1 MALEEDPMMEQ
12 EEELVEAQFQPYLR
26 PRKAEQLGA
35 SHLRPEL
42 QEQIF
47 QAEQGQAIL
56 EHVERAADPEMEQ
69 EEGLVEVQF
78 RPYLRPRKAE
88 QLGASHLRSELQEQ
102 IIQAEQGQA
111 VLEHVERVADPEM
124 EQEEGLVEVQIQP
137 YPRPRRAE

>member
-12 EEELVEAQFQPYLR
+12 EEELVEAQFQPCLR

-56 EHVERAADPEMEQ
+56 EHVER
-69 EEGLVEVQF
+69 
-78 RPYLRPRKAE
+78 
-88 QLGASHLRSELQEQ
+88 
-102 IIQAEQGQA
+102 
-111 VLEHVERVADPEM
+111 VADPEM
-124 EQEEGLVEVQIQP
+124 EQEEGLVEAQLR
-137 YPRPRRAE
+137 YSLWDWKSRAKKVHPKNLDRLFLRAD